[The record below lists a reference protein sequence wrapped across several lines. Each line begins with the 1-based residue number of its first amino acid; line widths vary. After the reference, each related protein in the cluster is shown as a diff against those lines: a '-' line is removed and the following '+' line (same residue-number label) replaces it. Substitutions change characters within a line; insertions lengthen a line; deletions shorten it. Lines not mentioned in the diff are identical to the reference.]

1 VIQFDVMFC
10 LQKVSHRF
18 EVDNNVKQYMSKPQD
33 YIDFDFFDPTDALV
47 ILLTMS
53 PLATDRNL
61 QLFPRHSEWLEDFC
75 DGARMHRTADALPH
89 GSAALSSI
97 LFFDGILR
105 DAKGFT
111 L

>member
-1 VIQFDVMFC
+1 MSQP
-10 LQKVSHRF
+10 
-18 EVDNNVKQYMSKPQD
+18 VDH
-33 YIDFDFFDPTDALV
+33 IDFTFFDPTDALV

-75 DGARMHRTADALPH
+75 DGARMHRTAKALPP
-89 GSAALSSI
+89 GAAALSSI

-105 DAKGFT
+105 DAKGKMRCIFMT
-111 L
+111 FDAM

>member
-1 VIQFDVMFC
+1 MFC
-10 LQKVSHRF
+10 LQKVSDRF
-18 EVDNNVKQYMSKPQD
+18 DVDNNVKKYMSEPLD
-33 YIDFDFFDPTDALV
+33 YIDFDFFDPTDALC

-75 DGARMHRTADALPH
+75 DGERMHRTAEALPL

-105 DAKGFT
+105 DAKGKT

>member
-1 VIQFDVMFC
+1 MKSHSIPLNHIQSHSIIFN
-10 LQKVSHRF
+10 QKVSHRF
-18 EVDNNVKQYMSKPQD
+18 QVDNNVKQYMSKPQD
-33 YIDFDFFDPTDALV
+33 HIDFDFFDPTDALV

-61 QLFPRHSEWLEDFC
+61 QLFPR
-75 DGARMHRTADALPH
+75 ARMHRTADALPH

-105 DAKGFT
+105 DAKGLT